1 MFVCGRGGCKAWAA
15 SAYGLPAHHLAYP
28 LTPPFSPRTPPQRI
42 HKRIIDLHAPS
53 EVVKSITTID
63 IESGV
68 EVEVRVLSS

>member
-1 MFVCGRGGCKAWAA
+1 MRSERCACRTAFRIP
-15 SAYGLPAHHLAYP
+15 SHPS
-28 LTPPFSPRTPPQRI
+28 PPPSPPHPQRI

>member
-1 MFVCGRGGCKAWAA
+1 MTLHAQRALC
-15 SAYGLPAHHLAYP
+15 LPHSLSYSLSPP
-28 LTPPFSPRTPPQRI
+28 LPPLPPSPPHPQRI